1 MRWSRRCTWKYARA
15 KHPKVV
21 NFWPF
26 WTPSGDRV
34 GESRL
39 EDRHSCQQGKAGAG
53 LPSSVCLIISG
64 FGRDLI
70 RVWLHI
76 HHLPGVRGCVGPCSA
91 AERRAGTSLCCLRGC
106 LRGHLHGRRARL
118 VSDSSL
124 PTYVVKPRSEPAIV
138 LFLRLSVAPFGQQD
152 AVAAGV
158 LL

>member
-1 MRWSRRCTWKYARA
+1 M
-15 KHPKVV
+15 V
-21 NFWPF
+21 NFRPF
-26 WTPSGDRV
+26 WTPPGDRV
-34 GESRL
+34 GESRQP
-39 EDRHSCQQGKAGAG
+39 DHNGCQQGKAGAG
-53 LPSSVCLIISG
+53 LPSSVSSIIGG

-76 HHLPGVRGCVGPCSA
+76 RHLPGVRGCVGPCSA
-91 AERRAGTSLCCLRGC
+91 AERRAGTSLCCLRGR

-118 VSDSSL
+118 VSDRSF

-152 AVAAGV
+152 DVAAGV

>member
-1 MRWSRRCTWKYARA
+1 M
-15 KHPKVV
+15 V
-21 NFWPF
+21 NFRPF

-53 LPSSVCLIISG
+53 LPSSVSSIIGG

-76 HHLPGVRGCVGPCSA
+76 RHRPGVRGRVGPCSA
-91 AERRAGTSLCCLRGC
+91 AERRAGASLYSLRGR
-106 LRGHLHGRRARL
+106 LRGRRGGRRGRV
-118 VSDSSL
+118 VSDRSF

-138 LFLRLSVAPFGQQD
+138 LSLCLSVAPFGQKD
-152 AVAAGV
+152 AVVAGV
-158 LL
+158 FHSQNSARNGQFQALSFIR